1 VRVSLLA
8 NNDTARSAALEAA
21 RALRARSLD
30 LGAVLRGEA
39 ATAGR
44 RLAGLARALVPGGPL
59 CLVAG
64 GETAVTVRGPG
75 RGGRS
80 QELALA
86 AALGLHGDARATLL
100 AAGTDGSDGPTE
112 AAGAF
117 ADGGTLAR
125 AGRLGLDARSAL
137 ARNDSGAFFEAEGGL
152 FVTGPTR
159 TNVMDLAL
167 LWIGD

>member
-1 VRVSLLA
+1 V
-8 NNDTARSAALEAA
+8 
-21 RALRARSLD
+21 
-30 LGAVLRGEA
+30 
-39 ATAGR
+39 
-44 RLAGLARALVPGGPL
+44 

-86 AALGLHGDARATLL
+86 AALGLEGDRRSTLL

-117 ADGGTLAR
+117 ADGATLSRAR
-125 AGRLGLDARSAL
+125 RLGLDARSAL
-137 ARNDSGAFFEAEGGL
+137 ARNDSGSFFAAEGGL

-167 LWIGD
+167 LWTQG